1 MKAVVCSRAQRN
13 RMAPPSRLPAAGAFL
28 AVPRGRTGACRPS
41 GYDGQDLAVTGSV
54 NQLGQMQPTGG
65 VNEQVEGFFDICRAK
80 ELRGAQGVMIPA
92 ASVQNLML
100 REEVID
106 AVRQGQFHIWAVRT
120 VAEESRS

>member
-1 MKAVVCSRAQRN
+1 
-13 RMAPPSRLPAAGAFL
+13 
-28 AVPRGRTGACRPS
+28 
-41 GYDGQDLAVTGSV
+41 
-54 NQLGQMQPTGG
+54 MQPAGG

-80 ELRGAQGVMIPA
+80 ELRGEQGVMLPA

-120 VAEESRS
+120 VAEGIEILTGTPAGEWQPDGTCEPSPVHARVDERLRA